1 MKKGYEQRRE
11 EEYLHKYAQHNEH
24 CEKVWG
30 LSDVTP
36 ERGEFQRDRERIVNS
51 KAFRRMVDKAQI
63 FTSSK
68 GDHYR
73 TRMTHTMEVAQIA
86 RSISNSLGLNIDLT
100 EAIAL
105 GHDLGHTPFGHQ
117 GERTLYDILA
127 GHITVGLPVMNGKNV
142 YGGFKHNAQSVRMI
156 NCLEEKYPE
165 HEGLDVSYQVLEG
178 VLKHTGFRQKQ
189 CAGCKAEKCD
199 MGCCD
204 LQVFLGK
211 GDIGCLFIEY
221 SHATTLE
228 GQVVAVADEI
238 AQRSHDVDDA
248 MSAGLLSFS
257 ELQNFLMN
265 HRMTPLWDRMEKS
278 FQRMKESSRIYTSES
293 QMICA
298 RVISDIINYLVNDV
312 LKEAKG
318 RMSKFQEDELYRN
331 RHRFSER
338 LVSFSEEGN
347 KICNLLETMVSTK
360 VINSS
365 EVSRFDYNAARVV
378 KSLFEIYYG
387 QPKLLHEN
395 TLRKAY
401 IDMLA
406 QTGDVINFVEDEP
419 QKVKRELDA
428 ITKCVECSGYSEGT
442 ENQRK
447 IWVKHRILVRTIVD
461 YIAGMTDSY
470 AMNEYRMLAAGNG

>member
-1 MKKGYEQRRE
+1 MEYESRKE
-11 EEYLHKYAQHNEH
+11 EEYLHKYAQYNEH
-24 CEKVWG
+24 CARIWG
-30 LSDVTP
+30 LTESTP

-127 GHITVGLPVMNGKNV
+127 GNIEVGLPPMIGKNV

-156 NCLEEKYPE
+156 NCLEEKYAE
-165 HEGLDVSYQVLEG
+165 YEGLDVSYQVLEG
-178 VLKHTGFRQKQ
+178 VLKHTKFRQKQ
-189 CAGCKAEKCD
+189 CNGCTAKKCD

-211 GDIGCLFIEY
+211 GDIKYLFLGY
-221 SHATTLE
+221 PFPTTLE

-248 MSAGLLSFS
+248 LSAGMLSFS
-257 ELQNFLMN
+257 ELQCFLEN
-265 HRMTPLWDRMEKS
+265 HQMMPLWKIMEKS
-278 FQRMKESSRIYTSES
+278 FKKIKGSNRVYISEK
-293 QMICA
+293 QIICA

-312 LKEAKG
+312 LKETKG
-318 RMSKFQEDELYRN
+318 RLEKFKENELYRDQ
-331 RHRFSER
+331 HHFSEQ
-338 LVSFSEEGN
+338 LVYFSEEGD
-347 KICNLLETMVSTK
+347 KICTLLEKMVSNK

-365 EVSRFDYNAARVV
+365 EVSRFDYNASKIV
-378 KSLFEIYYG
+378 KALFETYYAH
-387 QPKLLHEN
+387 PRLLHEN
-395 TLRKAY
+395 TLKKAY
-401 IDMLA
+401 IDMYV
-406 QTGDVINFVEDEP
+406 QTGDAVNLVEDEP
-419 QKVKRELDA
+419 HKVKKELDA
-428 ITKCVECSGYSEGT
+428 ITKFIENSSYSCGT
-442 ENQRK
+442 ESQRK
-447 IWVKHRILVRTIVD
+447 IWVKHTVLVRTIVD

-470 AMNEYRMLAAGNG
+470 AYNEYRTFIGNG